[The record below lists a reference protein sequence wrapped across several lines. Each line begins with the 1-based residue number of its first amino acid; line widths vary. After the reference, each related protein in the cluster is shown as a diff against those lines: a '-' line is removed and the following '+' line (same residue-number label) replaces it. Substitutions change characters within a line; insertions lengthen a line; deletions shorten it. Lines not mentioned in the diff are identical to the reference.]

1 MEVLRTKSVEQSL
14 ADTQDEER
22 GLRRALGPTQ
32 LTLLGIGVI
41 IGTGIFVLTGEAA
54 GTIAGPAI
62 AISFAVAAVVC
73 LLAGLCYAEFASVV
87 PVAGSAY
94 TFSYASLGELIAWII
109 GWDLILELALGAATV
124 ASGWSQYL
132 QVVLQGAPWHANPP
146 TWLFADHHNVMA
158 AFIVL
163 MLSGLL
169 CLGVR
174 TSSTF
179 NGVIVVIKLAIILLV
194 IIAGLSYI
202 HSGNYHP
209 FIPATGTHPAPGG
222 SSGKT
227 LLQEIGAAPGAFGVG
242 GIFAGAALVFF
253 AFIGFDIVATNA
265 EETRKPQRDVPIG
278 IFASLAICAV
288 LYIAVSLVVT
298 GMVKFNQINVKA
310 PLSTAFLSVH
320 QSTVATIVGYGA
332 LAGITSVVLVLLMGQ
347 SRVFFAMSRDG
358 LLPPVF
364 SAVSRRFGTPY
375 RTTIATGL
383 VVALITFLFPLKTL
397 AELVNIGTL
406 FAFVLVAIGV
416 IILRRTR
423 PDLHRP
429 FRTPF
434 VPILPIASV
443 LASLWLMLNLQ
454 STTWIRFGV
463 WLAAGLVIY
472 FAYSYRKSRLARGGG
487 GGGPSAGDG
496 ARRPAP
502 AERTPVGA
510 GAGRRR

>member
-1 MEVLRTKSVEQSL
+1 
-14 ADTQDEER
+14 
-22 GLRRALGPTQ
+22 
-32 LTLLGIGVI
+32 
-41 IGTGIFVLTGEAA
+41 
-54 GTIAGPAI
+54 
-62 AISFAVAAVVC
+62 
-73 LLAGLCYAEFASVV
+73 
-87 PVAGSAY
+87 
-94 TFSYASLGELIAWII
+94 
-109 GWDLILELALGAATV
+109 
-124 ASGWSQYL
+124 
-132 QVVLQGAPWHANPP
+132 
-146 TWLFADHHNVMA
+146 
-158 AFIVL
+158 
-163 MLSGLL
+163 
-169 CLGVR
+169 
-174 TSSTF
+174 
-179 NGVIVVIKLAIILLV
+179 
-194 IIAGLSYI
+194 
-202 HSGNYHP
+202 
-209 FIPATGTHPAPGG
+209 
-222 SSGKT
+222 
-227 LLQEIGAAPGAFGVG
+227 
-242 GIFAGAALVFF
+242 
-253 AFIGFDIVATNA
+253 
-265 EETRKPQRDVPIG
+265 
-278 IFASLAICAV
+278 V

-320 QSTVATIVGYGA
+320 QSTVATIVGHGA